1 MIDEPIPTALYVDF
15 DNVFGNLYDADP
27 RAAYAFATKPLEW
40 LKFFED
46 GLHADAPESAR
57 KRSILVRRCYLN
69 PAGSIRRDGTTVYYS
84 NFRRPFADAA
94 FSVVDCPSLTQAG
107 KSAADTVMIMEIL
120 DGLRHET
127 RFGEFVV
134 MSGDADFTPVLLRLR
149 AHNRRISV
157 VTPLSIARAYRAAAD
172 IVVPQD
178 RFAIQALGIVEAPP
192 PAPVPVPVRAPA
204 PAIALG
210 EEKFAG
216 LEGDALLATL
226 AAETRTYMAERDFID
241 PGELVG
247 AVYRRFPQFADPRET
262 ARWFGL
268 GSAAAVVRAIVGIEP
283 GLALLGEP
291 ARLYRS
297 GTDTALRVQIVAM
310 ARTLLIEK
318 GAEFHLA
325 HLGKEVRKRLPA
337 LGDMPWPGGAGLRQL
352 LVEGGGSWLVLREG
366 ATAST
371 VYVSYRDEAPV
382 LEKPA
387 PETPVV
393 ADVVEPAPPAE
404 PIPLKT
410 AILQAVRVVLR
421 ERRGEANLAAIGSD
435 VRKYV
440 TLPNG
445 KFPGPGLKALLETC
459 GDPNIRLRT
468 AEDGSTIY
476 VYDPTYAD
484 DAEPPIPEPVPEPLA
499 PSPHADILQA
509 VREILSEQQKDVH
522 LSQLNKAVRARVAA
536 IAESGWP
543 EGLSLRAILEQ
554 SGDPAIGL
562 KQVGARNTVY
572 AFAAEPP
579 AALAGDALLA
589 AVAAGVCAWVGQH
602 GGTDLAALPDAVYRV
617 FPQFAESTNGRP
629 WFGLGSSQAAIQAIL
644 ALEPDLYLVGD
655 PRHVASRGTDARL
668 TAEILRTVSVILD
681 ERGGKTPLRGLAT
694 EVKRRIPELG
704 PWRSWPG
711 VQSFRSLLAN
721 SGDARIR
728 IASGGDRDAATVF
741 DPGSFAPSV
750 DAPGPETTDPES
762 AS

>member
-40 LKFFED
+40 LKFFEN
-46 GLHADAPESAR
+46 GLHADMPEDAR

-149 AHNRRISV
+149 AHNRRIAV

-192 PAPVPVPVRAPA
+192 PVPVPVIVPARAPA
-204 PAIALG
+204 PG

-226 AAETRTYMAERDFID
+226 AAETRAYMAERAFID
-241 PGELVG
+241 PAELVG

-262 ARWFGL
+262 ARWLGL
-268 GSAAAVVRAIVGIEP
+268 GSAAAVVRAIAGIDP

-291 ARLYRS
+291 VRLYRS
-297 GTDTALRVQIVAM
+297 GTDTALRARIVAT
-310 ARTLLIEK
+310 ARTMLIEK

-325 HLGKEVRKRLPA
+325 HLGKEVRKRLPG

-352 LVEGGGSWLVLREG
+352 LLEGGGSWLVLRQG
-366 ATAST
+366 ATASA
-371 VYVSYRDEAPV
+371 VYVSYRDDVPV
-382 LEKPA
+382 

-393 ADVVEPAPPAE
+393 ADVVDPAPPTE
-404 PIPLKT
+404 PILLKT

-421 ERRGEANLAAIGSD
+421 ERRGEANLANIGSD

-440 TLPNG
+440 TLPSG
-445 KFPGPGLKALLETC
+445 KFPSPGLKALLETC
-459 GDPNIRLRT
+459 GDPNIRLRIGS
-468 AEDGSTIY
+468 DGSTVY
-476 VYDPTYAD
+476 AYDPNYVG
-484 DAEPPIPEPVPEPLA
+484 DAEPPMPEPVPEPLA
-499 PSPHADILQA
+499 ASPLVEIAAAPSPYAAILRA

-522 LSQLNKAVRARVAA
+522 LSQLSKAVRTRVAA

-543 EGLSLRAILEQ
+543 DGLSLRAILAR
-554 SGDPAIGL
+554 SDDPAIGL

-572 AFAAEPP
+572 AFSAGPP
-579 AALAGDALLA
+579 AALAGD
-589 AVAAGVCAWVGQH
+589 
-602 GGTDLAALPDAVYRV
+602 
-617 FPQFAESTNGRP
+617 S
-629 WFGLGSSQAAIQAIL
+629 
-644 ALEPDLYLVGD
+644 
-655 PRHVASRGTDARL
+655 RHVASRSTDARL
-668 TAEILRTVSVILD
+668 TAEILRTVSDILD
-681 ERGGKTPLRGLAT
+681 ERGGETPLRGLAT

-704 PWRSWPG
+704 LWRGWPG

-721 SGDARIR
+721 SDDPRIR
-728 IASGGDRDAATVF
+728 IASGDGPDTASVF
-741 DPGSFAPSV
+741 DPLSFAPSA
-750 DAPGPETTDPES
+750 DAPGSEITDPES